1 MAEPAT
7 NRQVSAGAYS
17 TSDIV
22 DDRDTLGFA
31 PYVQA
36 VVDFVTSEKTRAP
49 LTTSIEG
56 TWGSGKTSFMRQ
68 MIKKLEDQ
76 NARIIKFNAWRH
88 DKSESLWAAFAMA
101 LVDQLRAQMRWHCHE
116 EAIKEYIRAR
126 EIDPNDPD
134 AYFRR
139 GLLYEESGVPEKA
152 VTMYEEAMEHGA
164 GVDTQKRIEQI
175 KQKMAVTENA
185 PPEGSDEADSKI
197 Q

>member
-1 MAEPAT
+1 MTTLNVEQLL
-7 NRQVSAGAYS
+7 RVS
-17 TSDIV
+17 
-22 DDRDTLGFA
+22 
-31 PYVQA
+31 PA
-36 VVDFVTSEKTRAP
+36 VVPRPAEVTPRVDPLPYQETEFADADVTDHYKEARQLMDEGEMDEAEKHFRQAAELDPRSAKIAKDFGDFLKITGR
-49 LTTSIEG
+49 
-56 TWGSGKTSFMRQ
+56 
-68 MIKKLEDQ
+68 
-76 NARIIKFNAWRH
+76 
-88 DKSESLWAAFAMA
+88 
-101 LVDQLRAQMRWHCHE
+101 HE

-152 VTMYEEAMEHGA
+152 ITMYEEAMEHGA

-185 PPEGSDEADSKI
+185 QPEGSDEADSKI